1 MLEQSPP
8 APSSP
13 VVPEERRRLI
23 VGMLGERGSV
33 TVTAVERAFG
43 VSSMTARRDLAILA
57 NEGRLRRTHGGA
69 VLPELAG
76 HEDSFRSRLEQEAEQ
91 KRRIGRAIAASAE
104 PNETIFV
111 DSSTTSYFAVE
122 QLLEL
127 GVSATLLTNSLP
139 VMGLVAAAESANLKL
154 VGLGGS
160 FRPLTQSFVGAET
173 VRAIEGF
180 YADRVVF
187 SVKGI
192 SSEGFLTD
200 PDALESEV
208 KRAMISQAATVVLV
222 ATGRKFDGRG
232 LNVIAPARS
241 VRIAYLSDPPA
252 AGTRMLAEAGVE
264 IVRV

>member
-1 MLEQSPP
+1 MLEQSPS
-8 APSSP
+8 ASP
-13 VVPEERRRLI
+13 PPLIPEERRRLI
-23 VGMLGERGSV
+23 LEMLGERGSV
-33 TVTAVERAFG
+33 TVATVERTFG
-43 VSSMTARRDLAILA
+43 ISSMTARRDLAILA
-57 NEGRLRRTHGGA
+57 HEGRLRRTHGGA

-91 KRRIGRAIAASAE
+91 KRRIARALAATAE
-104 PNETIFV
+104 PSETIFI
-111 DSSTTSYFAVE
+111 DSSTTSYFVVE
-122 QLLEL
+122 RLLEI
-127 GVSATLLTNSLP
+127 GVNATLLTNSLP
-139 VMGLVAAAESANLKL
+139 VMGLVASAESSNLKL

-160 FRPLTQSFVGAET
+160 FRALTQSFVGAET

-192 SSEGFLTD
+192 SDEGFLTD
-200 PDALESEV
+200 PDALEAEV

-232 LNVIAPARS
+232 LNVIAPARR
-241 VRIAYLSDPPA
+241 VQVAYLTDPPPSGA
-252 AGTRMLAEAGVE
+252 RMLAESGVE

>member
-8 APSSP
+8 APSPP

-23 VGMLGERGSV
+23 VAMLGERGSV

-43 VSSMTARRDLAILA
+43 ISSMTARRDLAILA

-76 HEDSFRSRLEQEAEQ
+76 HEDSFRSRLEQETEQ
-91 KRRIGRAIAASAE
+91 KRRLGRAIAAGTE
-104 PNETIFV
+104 PSETIFV
-111 DSSTTSYFAVE
+111 DSSTTSYFVVE
-122 QLLEL
+122 ELLQL

-139 VMGLVAAAESANLKL
+139 VMGLIAAAESSNLKL

-192 SSEGFLTD
+192 SGEGFLTD

-232 LNVIAPARS
+232 LNVIAPASR
-241 VRIAYLSDPPA
+241 VRVAYLTDAPA
-252 AGTRMLAEAGVE
+252 SSTRILADAGVE
-264 IVRV
+264 IMRV

>member
-8 APSSP
+8 EGSP
-13 VVPEERRRLI
+13 PVIPEERRRLI
-23 VGMLGERGSV
+23 LAMLGERGSV
-33 TVTAVERAFG
+33 TVATVERAFG
-43 VSSMTARRDLAILA
+43 ISGMTARRDLAILA
-57 NEGRLRRTHGGA
+57 QEGRLRRTHGGA

-76 HEDSFRSRLEQEAEQ
+76 HEDSFRSRLEQEADE
-91 KRRIGRAIAASAE
+91 KRRIASAIAKSAE
-104 PNETIFV
+104 PNETIFI

-139 VMGLVAAAESANLKL
+139 VMSLVASAESSNLKL

-160 FRPLTQSFVGAET
+160 FRALTQSFVGAET

-192 SSEGFLTD
+192 SGEGFLTD

-208 KRAMISQAATVVLV
+208 KRAMIMQAATVVLV
-222 ATGRKFDGRG
+222 ATHRKFDGRG
-232 LNVIAPARS
+232 LNVIAPAQR
-241 VRIAYLSDPPA
+241 VQVAYLTDPPA
-252 AGTRMLAEAGVE
+252 SGARMLADSGVE
-264 IVRV
+264 VIRV

>member
-1 MLEQSPP
+1 MLEQGQPAASP
-8 APSSP
+8 P

-23 VGMLGERGSV
+23 VAMLAERGSV
-33 TVTAVERAFG
+33 TVTTVERAFG

-69 VLPELAG
+69 VLPQLAS
-76 HEDSFRSRLEQEAEQ
+76 HEDSFRSRLEQEAGE
-91 KRRIGRAIAASAE
+91 KRRIGRAVAASAE

-111 DSSTTSYFAVE
+111 DSSTTSYSVVE
-122 QLLEL
+122 ELLEL
-127 GVSATLLTNSLP
+127 GVAATLLTNSLP
-139 VMGLVAAAESANLKL
+139 VMSLVASAESSNLKL
-154 VGLGGS
+154 VGLAGS

-192 SSEGFLTD
+192 SGEGFLTD

-232 LNVIAPARS
+232 LNVIAPAGR
-241 VRIAYLSDPPA
+241 VRVAYLTDPPV

-264 IVRV
+264 IMRV

>member
-8 APSSP
+8 PPSPP

-23 VGMLGERGSV
+23 VAMLADHGSV
-33 TVTAVERAFG
+33 TVTTVERAFG

-76 HEDSFRSRLEQEAEQ
+76 HEDSFRSRLEQEADE
-91 KRRIGRAIAASAE
+91 KRRIGTAIAAGAE
-104 PNETIFV
+104 PNETIFI

-122 QLLEL
+122 RLLEL

-139 VMGLVAAAESANLKL
+139 VMTLVASAESTNLKL

-180 YADRVVF
+180 YADRAVF

-192 SSEGFLTD
+192 SAEGFLND
-200 PDALESEV
+200 PDALEAEV
-208 KRAMISQAATVVLV
+208 KRAMISHAARVVLV
-222 ATGRKFDGRG
+222 ATHRKFEGRG
-232 LNVIAPARS
+232 LNVIVPAEQ
-241 VRIAYLSDPPA
+241 VQVAYLTDPPPSGA
-252 AGTRMLAEAGVE
+252 RILADAGVE

>member
-1 MLEQSPP
+1 
-8 APSSP
+8 
-13 VVPEERRRLI
+13 
-23 VGMLGERGSV
+23 MLGERGSV
-33 TVTAVERAFG
+33 TVATVERAFG
-43 VSSMTARRDLAILA
+43 ISSMTARRDLAILA
-57 NEGRLRRTHGGA
+57 QEGRLRRTHGGA

-104 PNETIFV
+104 ANETIFV

-139 VMGLVAAAESANLKL
+139 VMSLVASAESSNLKL
-154 VGLGGS
+154 VGLGGLVP
-160 FRPLTQSFVGAET
+160 PLTQSFVGAET

-192 SSEGFLTD
+192 SAEGFLTD
-200 PDALESEV
+200 PDALETEV

-222 ATGRKFDGRG
+222 ATRRKFDGRG
-232 LNVIAPARS
+232 LNVIAPARQRAGRLPHGPAGRRARACWPRRAS
-241 VRIAYLSDPPA
+241 RSSASDSASLTGRRLSD
-252 AGTRMLAEAGVE
+252 
-264 IVRV
+264 

>member
-1 MLEQSPP
+1 MLDQSPP
-8 APSSP
+8 ADSPP

-23 VGMLGERGSV
+23 VAMLGERGSV
-33 TVTAVERAFG
+33 TVATVERAFG
-43 VSSMTARRDLAILA
+43 ISSMTARRDLAILA
-57 NEGRLRRTHGGA
+57 HEGRLRRTHGGA
-69 VLPELAG
+69 VLPELAS

-91 KRRIGRAIAASAE
+91 KRRIGRAVAASAE

-111 DSSTTSYFAVE
+111 DSSTTSYFVVE
-122 QLLEL
+122 ELLEL
-127 GVSATLLTNSLP
+127 GTSATLLTNSLP
-139 VMGLVAAAESANLKL
+139 VMSLVASAESSNLKL
-154 VGLGGS
+154 VGLAGS
-160 FRPLTQSFVGAET
+160 FRALTQSFVGAET

-192 SSEGFLTD
+192 SAEGFLTD
-200 PDALESEV
+200 PDALETEV

-232 LNVIAPARS
+232 LNVIAPANR
-241 VRIAYLSDPPA
+241 VRVAYLTDPPA

-264 IVRV
+264 IIRV

>member
-8 APSSP
+8 ADSPP

-23 VGMLGERGSV
+23 QAMLAERGSV
-33 TVTAVERAFG
+33 TVATVERAFG
-43 VSSMTARRDLAILA
+43 ISSMTARRDLAILA
-57 NEGRLRRTHGGA
+57 AEGRLRRTHGGA

-76 HEDSFRSRLEQEAEQ
+76 HEDSFRSRLDQEAEQ
-91 KRRIGRAIAASAE
+91 KRRLARAIAVSAE
-104 PNETIFV
+104 PSETIFV

-122 QLLEL
+122 QMLEL
-127 GVSATLLTNSLP
+127 GVNATLLTNSLP
-139 VMGLVAAAESANLKL
+139 VMTLVAAAEGSNLKL

-160 FRPLTQSFVGAET
+160 FRALTQSFVGAET

-200 PDALESEV
+200 PDPLETEV
-208 KRAMISQAATVVLV
+208 KRAMITQAATVVLV
-222 ATGRKFDGRG
+222 ATPRKFDGRG
-232 LNVIAPARS
+232 LNVIASARR
-241 VRIAYLSDPPA
+241 VRVAYLADPPT

-264 IVRV
+264 IIRV